1 MNSRPFGLALL
12 ADRHHGLTESL
23 RGLLETSFT
32 SVVMVADE
40 ASLID
45 SAQRLQPTAA
55 VVDDSLFLKGGVQW
69 LAQLKR
75 ICPQMLLVV
84 LSVHDE
90 PAMRQALLGAGADC
104 FVLKR
109 DIPTKLLSVIESAL
123 ESKGTGDR
131 HDDEKENPGASHPQ
145 QTL

>member
-1 MNSRPFGLALL
+1 MNSRPFGFALL

-23 RGLLETSFT
+23 RGLLETIFT

-55 VVDDSLFLKGGVQW
+55 VVDDSLLLKGGVQW

-90 PAMRQALLGAGADC
+90 PAMRQALMGAGADC

-109 DIPTKLLSVIESAL
+109 DIPAKLLSVIESAL
-123 ESKGTGDR
+123 ESKGTVDR
-131 HDDEKENPGASHPQ
+131 HDDEKVNPGASHPQ